1 MQASFVTLLA
11 EHAKKDSLLRS
22 AFAGPKTVPFSTV
35 TEKVLFDDGISLCVR
50 PTVWFIFGIIS
61 CKYL

>member
-11 EHAKKDSLLRS
+11 EHAKKDSLLRN
-22 AFAGPKTVPFSTV
+22 AFAGPKTFPTI